1 MKRQERTTKP
11 PSESTNQP
19 QTIVPQAIACIHT
32 PEADAALTGESQAH
46 PICIESDSEVLDAQ
60 GGSLTNTAPG
70 ESQTGPICIESASS
84 EPAPSGTQAIC
95 KGVCVPLMPGA
106 TPYAA
111 YPFMLHEQLL
121 LPWDVHL
128 TKDRLMIQSTSCEGT
143 VDEDSDDRGCRICR
157 TLPTHGVMEG
167 IRQRMEHGVHENS
180 PYVYQS
186 MQGLINLMR
195 KKTNTIDAMRY
206 EKLTRAAKLLTRV
219 GALDEHKRFIMAVG
233 DGRVDRVDA
242 LIQAASKQKLG
253 IRGML
258 HLLDRAMKGA
268 YRPKNY
274 TEEEKLRGILFLR
287 LGGARVAELA
297 HRSLGAPG
305 VSTLRRYS
313 SFTPFRP
320 SASFP
325 STEDIGHNI
334 TASFALNL
342 NEMDT
347 LENIGYVL
355 MIDEIKTESRLRW
368 DDKTNKILGLCRE
381 HSQNLGVDFCSIDD
395 VRALLDAL
403 DSKEVHFASEATVAA
418 IGLLSVNPRT
428 AGPSRPILIS
438 GTCKREKAD
447 RHAYLIEQIIQA
459 CAAKI
464 EYIRGPLLCIASDG
478 ESRRGSALIRL
489 TQKAVLHPS
498 SRIYPLLY
506 NLRLLNLLV
515 GENDI
520 TADKDY
526 KHVIKRLRNFL
537 LRKKGTMVH
546 GIHITPDLLRWHL
559 KAAGV
564 SSHRIESLF
573 NPNDRQDVAL
583 AYTFLK
589 EIWSLQAPTPTDKPT
604 FVTARNAIRSLGQLF
619 RHILLPYIQI
629 TLSLHEQLVHLSAA
643 AHLAC
648 FLFTTHNARSS
659 CMPSQTYYDII
670 LLVKNAYF
678 CVAKIKVHHPD
689 APFWLILLGTDRLEQ
704 SFGIL
709 RSMVGNDVNVDIYQL
724 VNCLSNVSECAEIL
738 TQYPHWDRSPRPAV
752 DHITP
757 ALWKGDV
764 CVSNVQLVTCWN
776 LGRQQAELDLSE
788 TDIRDTLASMD
799 ASEGVDM
806 AFPFGGAFEVWCEDD
821 DEDRMILLFKRIII
835 NVSSGCSMDLG
846 GLDLEDQLA
855 LEETQCG
862 GLIKPTLEIDGKPVY
877 KARILRELFKFKTAR
892 GSTDRL
898 KRVAGLAKF
907 SEPLAETSYVDAG
920 HDHDAEMR
928 PVLSINDPAA
938 TLVQCQDKIF
948 LAVVNVTQITIDKRP
963 VYEIGLELLM
973 EPIVKVHFQILHLSE
988 VPCEAQ
994 FNADW
999 AWTQNMVTTAYHSQ
1013 GAFIQALSPLV
1024 STEIAGRPT
1033 YLFQSREL
1041 QAVAALLFGQLAN
1054 NQQNRL
1060 PLVRSSTFS
1069 LIGHKVGLLG
1079 L

>member
-1 MKRQERTTKP
+1 
-11 PSESTNQP
+11 
-19 QTIVPQAIACIHT
+19 
-32 PEADAALTGESQAH
+32 
-46 PICIESDSEVLDAQ
+46 
-60 GGSLTNTAPG
+60 
-70 ESQTGPICIESASS
+70 
-84 EPAPSGTQAIC
+84 
-95 KGVCVPLMPGA
+95 
-106 TPYAA
+106 
-111 YPFMLHEQLL
+111 
-121 LPWDVHL
+121 
-128 TKDRLMIQSTSCEGT
+128 
-143 VDEDSDDRGCRICR
+143 
-157 TLPTHGVMEG
+157 MEG

-242 LIQAASKQKLG
+242 LIRAASKQKLG

-403 DSKEVHFASEATVAA
+403 DSKEVHFASEVVNNLLWFLLFADVHHDPQATVAA

-559 KAAGV
+559 KAA
-564 SSHRIESLF
+564 ESLF

-589 EIWSLQAPTPTDKPT
+589 EIWSLQAPTPTDKPA

-619 RHILLPYIQI
+619 PC
-629 TLSLHEQLVHLSAA
+629 SSECA

-724 VNCLSNVSECAEIL
+724 ANRLSN
-738 TQYPHWDRSPRPAV
+738 
-752 DHITP
+752 
-757 ALWKGDV
+757 
-764 CVSNVQLVTCWN
+764 
-776 LGRQQAELDLSE
+776 AELDLSE

-821 DEDRMILLFKRIII
+821 DEDENDI
-835 NVSSGCSMDLG
+835 VVQ
-846 GLDLEDQLA
+846 ED
-855 LEETQCG
+855 
-862 GLIKPTLEIDGKPVY
+862 
-877 KARILRELFKFKTAR
+877 
-892 GSTDRL
+892 
-898 KRVAGLAKF
+898 
-907 SEPLAETSYVDAG
+907 
-920 HDHDAEMR
+920 
-928 PVLSINDPAA
+928 
-938 TLVQCQDKIF
+938 
-948 LAVVNVTQITIDKRP
+948 
-963 VYEIGLELLM
+963 
-973 EPIVKVHFQILHLSE
+973 
-988 VPCEAQ
+988 
-994 FNADW
+994 
-999 AWTQNMVTTAYHSQ
+999 
-1013 GAFIQALSPLV
+1013 
-1024 STEIAGRPT
+1024 
-1033 YLFQSREL
+1033 
-1041 QAVAALLFGQLAN
+1041 N
-1054 NQQNRL
+1054 NQRMC
-1060 PLVRSSTFS
+1060 
-1069 LIGHKVGLLG
+1069 
-1079 L
+1079 